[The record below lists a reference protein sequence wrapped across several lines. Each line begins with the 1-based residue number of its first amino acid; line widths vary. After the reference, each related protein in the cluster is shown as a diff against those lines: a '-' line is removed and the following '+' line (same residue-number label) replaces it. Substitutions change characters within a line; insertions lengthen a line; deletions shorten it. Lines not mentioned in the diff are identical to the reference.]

1 MKVHNNDMISMV
13 NNLIRSSNV
22 IDQKVLNVLS
32 CVLRSDFVPDKFKK
46 FSYADYQIPIGNNQK
61 MLLPVIEG
69 KILQELCL
77 KGDEMVLE
85 IGTGTGYLTCCLSKL
100 CKHVHSIDIFNN
112 LIEFAKTNLKKYSQI
127 QNITLE
133 NIDIKKKWSM
143 INSYDVV
150 ILTSYLSDEIM
161 LSSHLKDNSKAF
173 LFVGSVTSPIK
184 KGIIIKKFT
193 KNSLTKNILFET
205 DATPLI

>member
-69 KILQELCL
+69 L
-77 KGDEMVLE
+77 
-85 IGTGTGYLTCCLSKL
+85 
-100 CKHVHSIDIFNN
+100 
-112 LIEFAKTNLKKYSQI
+112 
-127 QNITLE
+127 
-133 NIDIKKKWSM
+133 
-143 INSYDVV
+143 
-150 ILTSYLSDEIM
+150 
-161 LSSHLKDNSKAF
+161 
-173 LFVGSVTSPIK
+173 
-184 KGIIIKKFT
+184 
-193 KNSLTKNILFET
+193 
-205 DATPLI
+205 

>member
-1 MKVHNNDMISMV
+1 MKVHNNDMISMI
-13 NNLIRSSNV
+13 NNLFRSSNV

-46 FSYADYQIPIGNNQK
+46 FSYADYQIPIENNQK
-61 MLLPVIEG
+61 MLLPTIEG

-77 KGDEMVLE
+77 EGDEMVLE
-85 IGTGTGYLTCCLSKL
+85 
-100 CKHVHSIDIFNN
+100 
-112 LIEFAKTNLKKYSQI
+112 FAKINLKKYSQI

-150 ILTSYLSDEIM
+150 ILTSYLSDETM

-173 LFVGSVTSPIK
+173 LFVGSVDSPIK
-184 KGIIIKKFT
+184 KGLIIKKFT
-193 KNSLTKNILFET
+193 KNSLTKNILFESDT
-205 DATPLI
+205 TPLI